1 MLTYI
6 LGFSANFFTE
16 IFDNPL
22 FEMIPLIFLF
32 VCGLSLLN
40 LIKNA
45 I

>member
-6 LGFSANFFTE
+6 LEFSSNLFME

-22 FEMIPLIFLF
+22 FEVIPLIFLF

-40 LIKNA
+40 LIKNG